1 MKDYISIQYLRAL
14 AALMVVAHHIFS
26 TNLVDYDGKTGWLAG
41 GVDIFFV
48 ISGFIMV
55 QSTGG
60 RDYAPA
66 QFYLRRIIRIVP
78 IYWIATLAVMWNT
91 EWDWLN
97 AVKSLFF
104 IPYVDPQ
111 TQSLMPILQPGWTL
125 NYEMFFYLIFGMSL
139 LLREKI
145 RVFAVAACLMMLVLV
160 GIVFQ
165 PAGAS
170 GFYTHPILLE
180 FLLGMLIA
188 RFGIKLPILFAP
200 IALLAIPHLWDA
212 VEFRSLTLGLPAAII
227 VASLLSVERQIP
239 KVPFLMRLG
248 DASYSIYLFHL
259 GALGLVAAVAGSY
272 PMSPVLVL
280 FAGLIMAALVG
291 LSIHHY
297 LEMPINNVLKTWS
310 RHQAESRSKTQSV
323 PNG

>member
-66 QFYLRRIIRIVP
+66 QFYIRRIIRIVP
-78 IYWIATLAVMWNT
+78 IYWIATLAVMCNT
-91 EWDWLN
+91 QWDWLS
-97 AVKSLFF
+97 AFKSFLF
-104 IPYVDPQ
+104 IPFVDSQ
-111 TQSLMPILQPGWTL
+111 TQTLMPILQPGWTL

-139 LLREKI
+139 LLQEKVRI
-145 RVFAVAACLMMLVLV
+145 FAVAACLVMLVLV
-160 GIVFQ
+160 GVVFQ
-165 PAGAS
+165 PAEVS

-180 FLLGMLIA
+180 FLFGMFIA
-188 RFGIKLPILFAP
+188 HFGIRLPFSLAP
-200 IALLAIPHLWDA
+200 FALLAIPLFWDV
-212 VEFRSLTLGLPAAII
+212 VEFRALTLGLPAAII

-239 KVPFLMRLG
+239 KLPFLIRMG

-259 GALGLVAAVAGSY
+259 GALGLVAAVAGFY
-272 PMSPVLVL
+272 PMPPVVVL
-280 FAGLIMAALVG
+280 LAGLVSAALVG

-310 RHQAESRSKTQSV
+310 RHQAERQSTTRSV